1 MRLSWFILIAAG
13 LLEIVWA
20 ITLKQTEGFTRLVP
34 SVITIGTMAASFY
47 LLSIAMR
54 TLPLG
59 TAYAVWVGIG
69 AIGTAIAGI
78 VVFQEAATPLKLVSM
93 VLVVAGIVG
102 LRVAAV

>member
-1 MRLSWFILIAAG
+1 MNWLILIIAG
-13 LLEIVWA
+13 LLEVVWA

-34 SVITIGTMAASFY
+34 SLVTVATMAASFY
-47 LLSIAMR
+47 LLSVAMR

-69 AIGTAIAGI
+69 AIGTGIAGI
-78 VVFQEAATPLKLVSM
+78 LLFDEALTPLKLVSF

-102 LRVAAV
+102 LRMTSAA

>member
-1 MRLSWFILIAAG
+1 MTWLILIIAG
-13 LLEIVWA
+13 LLEVVWA

-34 SVITIGTMAASFY
+34 SLITIATMAASFY

-69 AIGTAIAGI
+69 AIGTAIVGI
-78 VVFQEAATPLKLVSM
+78 LLFEEAVTPLKLVSL

-102 LRVAAV
+102 LRVTSAG

>member
-1 MRLSWFILIAAG
+1 MNWLILVIAG
-13 LLEIVWA
+13 LLEVVWA
-20 ITLKQTEGFTRLVP
+20 ITLKQTDGFTRLVP
-34 SVITIGTMAASFY
+34 SLVTIGTMAASFY
-47 LLSIAMR
+47 LLSVAMR

-78 VVFQEAATPLKLVSM
+78 VLFEEAVTPLKLVSL

-102 LRVAAV
+102 LRVTSAA

>member
-1 MRLSWFILIAAG
+1 MNWLILIVAG
-13 LLEIVWA
+13 LLEVVWA

-34 SVITIGTMAASFY
+34 SLVTVGTMAASFY
-47 LLSIAMR
+47 LLSVALR

-78 VVFQEAATPLKLVSM
+78 LLFAEAITPLKLVSL

-102 LRVAAV
+102 LKVTSAA

>member
-1 MRLSWFILIAAG
+1 MNWLILIIAG
-13 LLEIVWA
+13 LLEVIWA

-34 SVITIGTMAASFY
+34 SLVTVATMAASFY
-47 LLSIAMR
+47 LLSVAMR

-69 AIGTAIAGI
+69 AIGTGIAGI
-78 VVFQEAATPLKLVSM
+78 LLFDEATTPLKLVSF

-102 LRVAAV
+102 LRVTSAG

>member
-1 MRLSWFILIAAG
+1 MNWLILILAG
-13 LLEIVWA
+13 LLEVVWA

-34 SVITIGTMAASFY
+34 SLVTILTMAASFY
-47 LLSIAMR
+47 LLSVALR

-78 VVFQEAATPLKLVSM
+78 VLFE
-93 VLVVAGIVG
+93 
-102 LRVAAV
+102 